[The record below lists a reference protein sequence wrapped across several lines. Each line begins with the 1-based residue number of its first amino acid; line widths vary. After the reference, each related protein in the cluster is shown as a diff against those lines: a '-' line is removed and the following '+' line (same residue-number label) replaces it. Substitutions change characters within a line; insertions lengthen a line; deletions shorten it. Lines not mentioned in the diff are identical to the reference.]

1 MSESDHYFTARPV
14 SAAEQRP
21 LTVQLAGREVTVR
34 TAGGVFSPGG
44 LDKGTAVLLR
54 HVPPPPPQGSL
65 LDLGC
70 GWGPIALT
78 LGLLSPQAQVYAVDV
93 NERSLDLVRTNAA
106 MLGLDRVVAAP
117 PDGIPEDV
125 RFEAIW
131 SNPPI
136 RVGKAVLHELMLTW
150 LPRLAVGGVA
160 HLVVQKN
167 LGSDSL
173 QRWLE
178 EQLPPQAYA
187 VSRFA
192 TDKGFRILAVERLA
206 VERLAVER
214 LPVEGP
220 AVAGPSDAQTSGV
233 TPSAT
238 NTAGPASST
247 S

>member
-1 MSESDHYFTARPV
+1 MSESDHYFTARPA

-21 LTVQLAGREVTVR
+21 LTLQLAGREVTVR

-54 HVPPPPPQGSL
+54 HVPPPPPQGAL

-106 MLGLDRVVAAP
+106 SLGLDRVVATT
-117 PDGIPEDV
+117 PDGIPEHV
-125 RFEAIW
+125 RFDAIW

-173 QRWLE
+173 QRWLVD
-178 EQLPPQAYA
+178 QLPPQAYA

-192 TDKGFRILAVERLA
+192 TDKGFRILAVERLSA
-206 VERLAVER
+206 EPLVDPLVDP
-214 LPVEGP
+214 LGNPLGDP
-220 AVAGPSDAQTSGV
+220 QTSEV

-238 NTAGPASST
+238 NLAGPASST